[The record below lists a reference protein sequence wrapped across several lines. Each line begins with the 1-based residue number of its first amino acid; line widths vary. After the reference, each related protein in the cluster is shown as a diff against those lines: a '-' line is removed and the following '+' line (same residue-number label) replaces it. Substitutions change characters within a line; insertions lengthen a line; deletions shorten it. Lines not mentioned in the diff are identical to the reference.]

1 MRALV
6 QRVEKASVC
15 VDSEVVGGIGR
26 GLCVFIGVTHNDRE
40 AQADQIADKIA
51 GLRVM
56 ADSTGMMNLKVSEI
70 GQEVLIVSQF
80 TLYGDT
86 AKGRRPSFVQAAA
99 PEVAEP
105 LIAHLCKSLEEMGA
119 QVASGRFRS
128 HMEVQIYNNGPVT
141 LNVEI

>member
-56 ADSTGMMNLKVSEI
+56 ADSTGMLNLPVSEI

-80 TLYGDT
+80 TLYGEVT
-86 AKGRRPSFVQAAA
+86 KGRRPSWAAA
-99 PEVAEP
+99 ASSEHARP
-105 LIAHLCKSLEEMGA
+105 LLERVVDRLRDHDLSVVTGRFGEEMR
-119 QVASGRFRS
+119 V
-128 HMEVQIYNNGPVT
+128 ELVNDGPVT
-141 LNVEI
+141 LVIEV